1 MKRGFIY
8 SAADGQRSQGA
19 AGHQSIH
26 SRPQGSF
33 VSPRKRKRSPE
44 PLHDRREAGLSDYL
58 SGAHRGLAMGRRP
71 KVSRKVGED
80 PFEEADD
87 LDELGTAAL
96 EQYEL
101 TQREH
106 SISPSPI
113 PGPLPVSPFHDPIPA
128 SSSVNQPNICGTT
141 YAPYPNPIL
150 SGTQKW
156 GDPYLSHTNQPQAG
170 VAVRGVSQNESS
182 DAARHSPVP
191 STNSEIKKE
200 EYAERIRQLQEQNY
214 TKDGEVKVLRT
225 EKQRLVGELK
235 KREEQMHELHTRLL
249 SEQKTKEQQLS
260 KEKESLSTQL
270 QFKEQ
275 EVLALKQKCAL
286 LEQKQKQTNPPVS
299 PAPSSVLPQRISPS
313 TKSQSSSTKEAPVR
327 FLSTETFM
335 PLSQMASTEV
345 TPVQVGQKRSSQE
358 GGQDFAGNNAPKLK
372 STKRSS
378 IREARNGVNASKK
391 EIAAPNTL
399 AARTTEPQPSSLTE
413 LASAEE
419 VQHPSQKNTPLR
431 DGIQGSDPPVVLKV
445 PNKELDGAQL
455 LMLLIQHDLLKVP
468 EFVSRDLSSDEEQSA
483 AEQQPDELD
492 DEPSESSTKLTGL
505 LSLLNLR
512 QQNQDSFTV
521 FPNILTTPASADE
534 SGNLQDSFTSY
545 KVLNPKHGN
554 TPNTPVRRLNI
565 RPPKPHTCGRTDISK
580 TRSRQA
586 VAAPVKALSAS
597 NTPIHSHSLLG
608 EDATPSL
615 ASSID
620 RGELEKNIASFL
632 RSADSS
638 KFSRMGSVSAIS
650 PISFSVVTRSPDPS
664 TVLLQQIGD
673 IIVQY
678 HSDQLA
684 KAKASTLNASGLLDL
699 GENVDSSSIASP
711 KSSVGST
718 ISSKT
723 SSELTSPPKADQDLA
738 SQALELLEILVTY
751 SKAVREQILMQP
763 PQFLIDCRS
772 SSAMGFNYQEME
784 SSNASGGESIAV
796 KDNSRTEE
804 SADKAPHAVEQSPDL
819 VQRDH
824 PQTATPVHRN
834 VVQRKVGP
842 FSYN

>member
-1 MKRGFIY
+1 
-8 SAADGQRSQGA
+8 
-19 AGHQSIH
+19 
-26 SRPQGSF
+26 
-33 VSPRKRKRSPE
+33 
-44 PLHDRREAGLSDYL
+44 
-58 SGAHRGLAMGRRP
+58 
-71 KVSRKVGED
+71 
-80 PFEEADD
+80 
-87 LDELGTAAL
+87 
-96 EQYEL
+96 
-101 TQREH
+101 
-106 SISPSPI
+106 
-113 PGPLPVSPFHDPIPA
+113 
-128 SSSVNQPNICGTT
+128 
-141 YAPYPNPIL
+141 
-150 SGTQKW
+150 
-156 GDPYLSHTNQPQAG
+156 
-170 VAVRGVSQNESS
+170 
-182 DAARHSPVP
+182 
-191 STNSEIKKE
+191 
-200 EYAERIRQLQEQNY
+200 
-214 TKDGEVKVLRT
+214 
-225 EKQRLVGELK
+225 
-235 KREEQMHELHTRLL
+235 
-249 SEQKTKEQQLS
+249 
-260 KEKESLSTQL
+260 
-270 QFKEQ
+270 
-275 EVLALKQKCAL
+275 
-286 LEQKQKQTNPPVS
+286 
-299 PAPSSVLPQRISPS
+299 
-313 TKSQSSSTKEAPVR
+313 
-327 FLSTETFM
+327 
-335 PLSQMASTEV
+335 
-345 TPVQVGQKRSSQE
+345 
-358 GGQDFAGNNAPKLK
+358 
-372 STKRSS
+372 
-378 IREARNGVNASKK
+378 
-391 EIAAPNTL
+391 
-399 AARTTEPQPSSLTE
+399 
-413 LASAEE
+413 
-419 VQHPSQKNTPLR
+419 
-431 DGIQGSDPPVVLKV
+431 
-445 PNKELDGAQL
+445 
-455 LMLLIQHDLLKVP
+455 MLLIQHDLLKVP
-468 EFVSRDLSSDEEQSA
+468 EFVSRDMSSDEEQSA

-554 TPNTPVRRLNI
+554 TPNTPVRKLNI

-580 TRSRQA
+580 ARSRQA

-620 RGELEKNIASFL
+620 RDELEKNIASFL

-638 KFSRMGSVSAIS
+638 RFSRMGSIVSAIS

-673 IIVQY
+673 IIIQY

-784 SSNASGGESIAV
+784 SSNASEGESMAV
-796 KDNSRTEE
+796 EIKDNSRTEE
-804 SADKAPHAVEQSPDL
+804 STDKAPHAVEQSPDL
-819 VQRDH
+819 VQREH